1 MAKKKQNKKKPQG
14 AALPTILVGL
24 ILLGALLI
32 TQDLRGIPLLGEMQG
47 YLYSILKPEGRET
60 PGSTVLDNEGLT
72 MQVLDVGQADSI
84 LIYTGDYAMLI
95 DGGNNGDGE
104 AIADYMQSLGIESLN
119 WVIAT
124 HPHEDHIGGLDVVI
138 DRLHVESIML
148 PLAAHT
154 TKTYD
159 DLLDAVERSGAKVVA
174 PAVGD
179 SYNLGAAVFTVL
191 SCEAEDKENLNESS
205 IVLKLSYGEIDFL
218 LTGDAE
224 VVNEENILA
233 DGYQISA
240 EILKVGHHGSTTST
254 SQAFL
259 DAVSPEV
266 AIISLGAGNT
276 YGHPHKE
283 TMEKLS
289 AANIQIYR
297 TDEDNTIIVQ
307 TDGKEYHVTTGKKV
321 AD

>member
-1 MAKKKQNKKKPQG
+1 MAKKRRNKNKPQG

-32 TQDLRGIPLLGEMQG
+32 TQDLRGVPLLGEMQG
-47 YLYSILKPEGRET
+47 YLQRTLSPSGIAT
-60 PGSTVLDNEGLT
+60 PSSTVLDNAGLT

-84 LIYTGDYAMLI
+84 LIYTGEHSMLI

-104 AIADYMQSLGIESLN
+104 AIADYLQSRGIENLN

-138 DRLHVESIML
+138 DRLNVENIML
-148 PLAAHT
+148 PLVAHT

-159 DLLDAVERSGAKVVA
+159 DLLDAVEQSGAKVIA

-179 SYNLGAAVFTVL
+179 SYELGEAMITVL
-191 SCEAEDKENLNESS
+191 SCEAQDEENLNESS
-205 IVLKLSYGEIDFL
+205 IVLKLSYGEIDCI

-224 VVNEENILA
+224 VINEEKILA
-233 DGYQISA
+233 DGYDISA
-240 EILKVGHHGSTTST
+240 EILKVGHHGSSTST

-266 AIISLGAGNT
+266 AIISLGADNT

-283 TMEKLS
+283 TLEKLQS
-289 AANIQIYR
+289 AGIQIYR
-297 TDEDNTIIVQ
+297 TDQEGTIIFE
-307 TDGKEYHVTTGKKV
+307 TDGKIYHITTGKTV
-321 AD
+321 AS